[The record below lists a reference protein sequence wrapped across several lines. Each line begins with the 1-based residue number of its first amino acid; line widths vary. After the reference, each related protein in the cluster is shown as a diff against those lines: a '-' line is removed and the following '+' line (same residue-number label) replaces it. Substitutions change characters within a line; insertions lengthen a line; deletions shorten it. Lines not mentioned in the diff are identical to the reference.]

1 MTFFSTF
8 FSCANGYPMLLGGPF
23 FEGTMR
29 TWTGFSLQW
38 ECHVMSLVSCDQ
50 AFIEQRK
57 HEKNQGHRVGP
68 MTLFFGGRHAHAE
81 YYYRDEFENF
91 EAEGLVKCCNAW
103 SRDQKQKVYVQH
115 KIMEQADDIWANL
128 GREGSRGYF
137 FLCGSKQPEK
147 DVFAA
152 LIKIFEMKGGLKNE
166 EAHKKME
173 SLQLAGRYVTEV
185 Y

>member
-1 MTFFSTF
+1 MMTFFSTF

-81 YYYRDEFENF
+81 YYYRDEPGTSMLM
-91 EAEGLVKCCNAW
+91 EGPW
-103 SRDQKQKVYVQH
+103 GP
-115 KIMEQADDIWANL
+115 L
-128 GREGSRGYF
+128 GY
-137 FLCGSKQPEK
+137 P
-147 DVFAA
+147 VA
-152 LIKIFEMKGGLKNE
+152 LMNR
-166 EAHKKME
+166 
-173 SLQLAGRYVTEV
+173 S
-185 Y
+185 